1 MRLYTQHTSTFY
13 DHVLALLAI
22 ASLVVAVKLFHQQL
36 SDPKRVAQ
44 LAEMIH
50 SEVCR
55 HVILGH
61 VRLCPRGTGTQ
72 IIHLRLS
79 VGADGS
85 AVIDQLDWDAYHK
98 GLLSGRIFEIDP
110 EDHATCHSNDG
121 AWSAPLVRQL
131 ELLLEALRVYEPR
144 FKVTR
149 VSR

>member
-1 MRLYTQHTSTFY
+1 MRLYMHAATFY
-13 DHVLALLAI
+13 DGVLALSAI
-22 ASLVVAVKLFHQQL
+22 VAVVVAKLFYQRL

-55 HVILGH
+55 RVILGH
-61 VRLCPRGTGTQ
+61 VRLCPLGTGTQ
-72 IIHLRLS
+72 TVHLRLS
-79 VGADGS
+79 VGSDGS

-98 GLLSGRIFEIDP
+98 GLRSGRIFEIDP

-131 ELLLEALRVYEPR
+131 ELLLESLREYEPR
-144 FKVTR
+144 FKVNR
-149 VSR
+149 VRR